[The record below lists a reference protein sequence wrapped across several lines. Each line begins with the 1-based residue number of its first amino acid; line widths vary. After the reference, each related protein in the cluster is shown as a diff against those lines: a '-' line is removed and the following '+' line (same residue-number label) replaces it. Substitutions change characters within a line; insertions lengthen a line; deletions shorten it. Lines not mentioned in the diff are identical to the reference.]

1 MNTNRFHIVLTS
13 TIPFSSV
20 IFTTLISYEKYISSY
35 VTTNSFNS
43 VLFKSYNKIKSFND
57 AKELISNIIDI
68 QRSLWLE

>member
-68 QRSLWLE
+68 QRSL